1 MLFEELGLNTH
12 VLDALKPL
20 GYTEPT
26 PIQGQTIPL
35 ILEGRDVLGVAQ
47 TGTGKTAAFALPIVN
62 QLAERAAQGDKR
74 RIRALILSPTR
85 ELATQIYD
93 NIRDYSVGSPLRS
106 VVIFGGVSQHRQVDQ
121 LRRGVDIVVAT
132 PGRLLDLVDQGFIHL
147 NQLSHL
153 VLDEADTMLDMGFI
167 HDIRKIIKLLP
178 AERQSLF
185 FSATMPDN
193 IVQLADAILT
203 DPVRVEVARVSS
215 AAETVDQLVYFAC
228 QKEKRD
234 LLVEI
239 LQRPE
244 VETALVFTRTKYG
257 ADKVV
262 RYLNKQGIKAEA
274 IHGNKSQP
282 QRDRAMNGFRQG
294 KINVL
299 VATDIAAR
307 GIDVDALSHVI
318 NFEIPNIS
326 ETYVHRIGR
335 TGRAGLNG
343 HAISLCNEDEE
354 RAYLRDIQKL
364 IQRELPTE
372 RYGNYPIELGEVGM
386 TKPSRHEA
394 AKEKP
399 KKQNNRGGGGNR
411 SRPAAEGSNRGGG
424 GGGNRGNRNEGGN
437 RGEGGNRKPRN
448 GGNQPNRREGEGR
461 RKEGGGTKRRM
472 GERRDGG
479 SGGQRQASSERPAR
493 NNARPKRDGE
503 GRRNEPANR
512 KPRNEGG
519 QQPRRNESANRK
531 PRNAQPKPRRNEA
544 EPRQFGRS
552 TPAAAAKEAPKKP
565 KGFFAG
571 FFGFGKRED

>member
-1 MLFEELGLNTH
+1 MLFDDLGLNTH

-26 PIQGQTIPL
+26 PIQGETIPH
-35 ILEGRDVLGVAQ
+35 ILSGRDVLGVAQ

-62 QLAERAAQGDKR
+62 QLAERAEAGDKR
-74 RIRALILSPTR
+74 RVRALILSPTR
-85 ELATQIYD
+85 ELATQIYE
-93 NIRDYSVGSPLRS
+93 NIRDYSKGSPLRS

-147 NQLSHL
+147 NQLTHL

-178 AERQSLF
+178 EQRQSLF
-185 FSATMPDN
+185 FSATMPDS
-193 IVQLADAILT
+193 ITQLADTILT

-215 AAETVDQLVYFAC
+215 AAETVNQQVYFAC
-228 QKEKRD
+228 QNEKRD

-262 RYLNKQGIKAEA
+262 RYINKAGIKAEA

-307 GIDVDALSHVI
+307 GIDVEALSHVI
-318 NFEIPNIS
+318 NFEIPNIA

-335 TGRAGLNG
+335 TGRAGLSG

-354 RAYLRDIQKL
+354 RDYLRDIQKL
-364 IQRELPTE
+364 IQKELPVE
-372 RYGNYPIELGEVGM
+372 RYGSYPIELGEVGM
-386 TKPSRHEA
+386 TKPRGGQT
-394 AKEKP
+394 P
-399 KKQNNRGGGGNR
+399 KKAKPARSSNGGGERN
-411 SRPAAEGSNRGGG
+411 GGG
-424 GGGNRGNRNEGGN
+424 RQQQPKGGENGA
-437 RGEGGNRKPRN
+437 RKPRPKRTEAQQRPARD
-448 GGNQPNRREGEGR
+448 GDGS
-461 RKEGGGTKRRM
+461 KRRM

-479 SGGQRQASSERPAR
+479 NSQAPRGRGNDNRQRNSEGGNRGNDNRRR
-493 NNARPKRDGE
+493 NNEGANNDNRRRNNDGANNE
-503 GRRNEPANR
+503 NRRRNNDGGNRNNDGRRRAAQSGNR
-512 KPRNEGG
+512 TPRT
-519 QQPRRNESANRK
+519 Q
-531 PRNAQPKPRRNEA
+531 EA
-544 EPRQFGRS
+544 APRQFGRS
-552 TPAAAAKEAPKKP
+552 TPAPEPTTNKQ
-565 KGFFAG
+565 KGFSLSS

>member
-147 NQLSHL
+147 NQLTHL

-354 RAYLRDIQKL
+354 RGYLRDIQKL

-372 RYGNYPIELGEVGM
+372 RYGNYPLELGEVGM
-386 TKPSRHEA
+386 KKPARHEA

-399 KKQNNRGGGGNR
+399 KKQNNRGGNHR
-411 SRPAAEGSNRGGG
+411 SRPAAEGSNRGNSS
-424 GGGNRGNRNEGGN
+424 NRGN
-437 RGEGGNRKPRN
+437 RGEGSNRKPRN
-448 GGNQPNRREGEGR
+448 NGNQQPRREGEGR
-461 RKEGGGTKRRM
+461 RQEGGGQKRRM
-472 GERRDGG
+472 GERRSGG
-479 SGGQRQASSERPAR
+479 SGEQRQASTERSAR
-493 NNARPKRDGE
+493 NNAGSKRNGE
-503 GRRNEPANR
+503 GRRSENANR
-512 KPRNEGG
+512 KPRNENG

-531 PRNAQPKPRRNEA
+531 PRNAQPKPRRNES

-552 TPAAAAKEAPKKP
+552 TPAAATQEAPKKP
-565 KGFFAG
+565 KGFFSG
-571 FFGFGKRED
+571 FFGIGKRED

>member
-26 PIQGQTIPL
+26 PIQGETIPL

-93 NIRDYSVGSPLRS
+93 NIRDYSAGSPLRS
-106 VVIFGGVSQHRQVDQ
+106 VVIFGGVSQHKQVDQ

-147 NQLSHL
+147 NQLTHL

-167 HDIRKIIKLLP
+167 HDIRKVIKLLP

-262 RYLNKQGIKAEA
+262 RYLNKEGIKAEA

-335 TGRAGLNG
+335 TGRAGLTG

-354 RAYLRDIQKL
+354 RDYLRDIQKL

-386 TKPSRHEA
+386 KKPARQAA
-394 AKEKP
+394 AKSNKP
-399 KKQNNRGGGGNR
+399 K
-411 SRPAAEGSNRGGG
+411 RGGG
-424 GGGNRGNRNEGGN
+424 GGGNRAPRPEGNRNSGQP
-437 RGEGGNRKPRN
+437 RGEGNRSRPQRKPRN
-448 GGNQPNRREGEGR
+448 AEGDRPGGQGAERSGNKPKRRMGEPQSGRPKRQGQSQRQGQPKGEGR
-461 RKEGGGTKRRM
+461 PQRSENRERPERKEGGGK
-472 GERRDGG
+472 
-479 SGGQRQASSERPAR
+479 PR
-493 NNARPKRDGE
+493 NDRNQ
-503 GRRNEPANR
+503 GRRNDRPSNR
-512 KPRNEGG
+512 
-519 QQPRRNESANRK
+519 SA
-531 PRNAQPKPRRNEA
+531 A

-552 TPAAAAKEAPKKP
+552 TSAAEVKEAPKKP
-565 KGFFAG
+565 KGFFSG

>member
-12 VLDALKPL
+12 VLEALKPL

-26 PIQGQTIPL
+26 PIQGETIPY
-35 ILEGRDVLGVAQ
+35 ILSGRDVLGVAQ

-62 QLAERAAQGDKR
+62 QLAERADAGDKR
-74 RIRALILSPTR
+74 RVRALILSPTR

-93 NIRDYSVGSPLRS
+93 NIRDYSKGSPLRS

-121 LRRGVDIVVAT
+121 LRRGVDIIVAT
-132 PGRLLDLVDQGFIHL
+132 PGRLLDLVNQGFIHL
-147 NQLSHL
+147 NQLTHL

-167 HDIRKIIKLLP
+167 HDIRKVIKLLP
-178 AERQSLF
+178 EQRQSLF
-185 FSATMPDN
+185 FSATMPDS
-193 IVQLADAILT
+193 ITQLADTILT

-215 AAETVDQLVYFAC
+215 AAETVNQQVYFAC

-262 RYLNKQGIKAEA
+262 RYINKAGIKAEA

-335 TGRAGLNG
+335 TGRAGLTG

-354 RAYLRDIQKL
+354 REYLRDIQKL
-364 IQRELPTE
+364 IQKELPVQ
-372 RYGNYPIELGEVGM
+372 RYGSYPIELGEVGM
-386 TKPSRHEA
+386 TKPRGGQT
-394 AKEKP
+394 P
-399 KKQNNRGGGGNR
+399 KKAKPARSSNGGGGRN
-411 SRPAAEGSNRGGG
+411 GGG
-424 GGGNRGNRNEGGN
+424 RQQQPKGGEHRD
-437 RGEGGNRKPRN
+437 RKPRPQRTEAQQRD
-448 GGNQPNRREGEGR
+448 GDGP
-461 RKEGGGTKRRM
+461 KRRM

-479 SGGQRQASSERPAR
+479 DSQAPRGR
-493 NNARPKRDGE
+493 NNNRQRNSEGGNNENRRRKPEGGNNENRRRNPEVGNNNNRRRNNEGGNRNSD
-503 GRRNEPANR
+503 GRRRATQSVNSGENR
-512 KPRNEGG
+512 KPRS
-519 QQPRRNESANRK
+519 Q
-531 PRNAQPKPRRNEA
+531 EA
-544 EPRQFGRS
+544 APRQFGRS
-552 TPAAAAKEAPKKP
+552 TPAPEPTTNKQ
-565 KGFFAG
+565 KGFSLSS

>member
-1 MLFEELGLNTH
+1 MLFDDLGLNTH

-26 PIQGQTIPL
+26 PIQGETIPH
-35 ILEGRDVLGVAQ
+35 ILAGRDVLGVAQ

-62 QLAERAAQGDKR
+62 QLAERAEAGDKR
-74 RIRALILSPTR
+74 RVRALILSPTR

-93 NIRDYSVGSPLRS
+93 NIRDYSKGSPLRS

-121 LRRGVDIVVAT
+121 LRRGVDIIVAT

-147 NQLSHL
+147 NQLTHL

-167 HDIRKIIKLLP
+167 HDIRKVIKLLP
-178 AERQSLF
+178 EQRQSLF
-185 FSATMPDN
+185 FSATMPDS
-193 IVQLADAILT
+193 ITQLAATILT

-215 AAETVDQLVYFAC
+215 AAETVNQQVYFAC

-262 RYLNKQGIKAEA
+262 RYLNKAGIKAEA

-335 TGRAGLNG
+335 TGRAGLSG

-354 RAYLRDIQKL
+354 RDYLRDIQKL
-364 IQRELPTE
+364 IQRELPVE
-372 RYGNYPIELGEVGM
+372 RYGSYPIELGEVGM
-386 TKPSRHEA
+386 TKPRGGQT
-394 AKEKP
+394 P
-399 KKQNNRGGGGNR
+399 KKAKPARSSNGGGGRN
-411 SRPAAEGSNRGGG
+411 GSGRQQQPKGGDG
-424 GGGNRGNRNEGGN
+424 A
-437 RGEGGNRKPRN
+437 RKPRPKRTESK
-448 GGNQPNRREGEGR
+448 QRPARDGEGP
-461 RKEGGGTKRRM
+461 KRRM
-472 GERRDGG
+472 GERREGGNSPAPRGRNNDNRRRNNESGNNENRRRKPEGGNSDNRRRNPEGGNRNNENRRRNNDGG
-479 SGGQRQASSERPAR
+479 NR
-493 NNARPKRDGE
+493 NND
-503 GRRNEPANR
+503 GRRRAAQGGNRGENR
-512 KPRNEGG
+512 KPRS
-519 QQPRRNESANRK
+519 Q
-531 PRNAQPKPRRNEA
+531 EA
-544 EPRQFGRS
+544 APRQFGRS
-552 TPAAAAKEAPKKP
+552 TPAPEPTSNKQ
-565 KGFFAG
+565 KGFSLSS

>member
-93 NIRDYSVGSPLRS
+93 NIRDYSAGSPLRS

-147 NQLSHL
+147 NQLTHL

-178 AERQSLF
+178 TERQSLF

-193 IVQLADAILT
+193 IVQLADTILT

-215 AAETVDQLVYFAC
+215 AAETVNQLVYFAC

-372 RYGNYPIELGEVGM
+372 RYGNYPLELGEVGM

-399 KKQNNRGGGGNR
+399 KKQNNRGGNNR
-411 SRPAAEGSNRGGG
+411 SRPAAEESNRGNSS
-424 GGGNRGNRNEGGN
+424 NRGNRS
-437 RGEGGNRKPRN
+437 EGGNRKPRN
-448 GGNQPNRREGEGR
+448 KGNQQPRREGEGR
-461 RKEGGGTKRRM
+461 RQEGGGQKRRM
-472 GERRDGG
+472 GERRSGG
-479 SGGQRQASSERPAR
+479 SGEQRQASTERSAR
-493 NNARPKRDGE
+493 NNAGSKRNGE
-503 GRRNEPANR
+503 GRRSENANR
-512 KPRNEGG
+512 KPRNENG

-531 PRNAQPKPRRNEA
+531 PRNAQPKPRRNES

-552 TPAAAAKEAPKKP
+552 TPAAATQEAPKKP
-565 KGFFAG
+565 KGFFSG
-571 FFGFGKRED
+571 FFGIGKRED

>member
-1 MLFEELGLNTH
+1 MLFDDLGLNTH

-26 PIQGQTIPL
+26 PIQGETIPL
-35 ILEGRDVLGVAQ
+35 ILSGRDVLGVAQ

-62 QLAERAAQGDKR
+62 QLAERVEQGDKR
-74 RIRALILSPTR
+74 RIRGLILTPTR
-85 ELATQIYD
+85 ELATQIYE

-106 VVIFGGVSQHRQVDQ
+106 VVIFGGVSQHKQVDQ

-132 PGRLLDLVDQGFIHL
+132 PGRLLDLVNQGFIHL
-147 NQLSHL
+147 NHLSHL

-178 AERQSLF
+178 DDRQSLF

-193 IVQLADAILT
+193 IVELADAILT

-215 AAETVDQLVYFAC
+215 AAETVDQQVYFVN

-234 LLVEI
+234 LLVDV
-239 LQRPE
+239 LKRPE

-262 RYLNKQGIKAEA
+262 RYLNQKGIKAEA

-307 GIDVDALSHVI
+307 GIDVEALSHVV

-343 HAISLCNEDEE
+343 NAISFCNEDEE
-354 RAYLRDIQKL
+354 RDYLRDIQKL

-372 RYGNYPIELGEVGM
+372 LYGGYPIDLGEVGM
-386 TKPSRHEA
+386 TKPRGAS
-394 AKEKP
+394 KKP
-399 KKQNNRGGGGNR
+399 KQPSRNRQPQGER
-411 SRPAAEGSNRGGG
+411 SNREPRQQRTQQGQPKGRRS
-424 GGGNRGNRNEGGN
+424 NADSAQEGGKN
-437 RGEGGNRKPRN
+437 
-448 GGNQPNRREGEGR
+448 
-461 RKEGGGTKRRM
+461 KRRM
-472 GERRDGG
+472 GDRPQRPGQGASTDNPRSRGGNRPQQGKRTGGGDDGNRSNNKERRDGRPNRAENTG
-479 SGGQRQASSERPAR
+479 GKRQQSQRGGQR
-493 NNARPKRDGE
+493 G
-503 GRRNEPANR
+503 
-512 KPRNEGG
+512 PRNENR
-519 QQPRRNESANRK
+519 QNESA
-531 PRNAQPKPRRNEA
+531 
-544 EPRQFGRS
+544 PRQFGRS
-552 TPAAAAKEAPKKP
+552 TESPKESSKKD
-565 KGFFAG
+565 KSFSFSG